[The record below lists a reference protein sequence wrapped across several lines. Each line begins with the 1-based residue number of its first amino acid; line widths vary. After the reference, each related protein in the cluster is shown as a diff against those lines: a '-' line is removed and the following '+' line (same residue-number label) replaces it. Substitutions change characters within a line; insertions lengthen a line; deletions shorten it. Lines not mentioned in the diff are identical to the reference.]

1 MYANLDTYL
10 EEISHYLV
18 LKQGTEDVL
27 AEIRSHILEKTS
39 QEHGVVNEENVARVL
54 LGYGTPQQVAA
65 RYVEGE
71 TLIAPTLKKYL
82 LRYTAIVFVLH
93 VALTLVASFLKTS
106 LVIFPFLYIPPLSS
120 ANGLFYLPTA
130 FIYDLGLVGIF
141 LHFVTRQAKDV
152 TLPWFNIRWRPP
164 ETTGTDESE
173 PKLYLL
179 ILMLAGFGAVLWA
192 YTRFQT
198 LFVMGVGPDGPQP
211 LFSPAVSQWYS
222 LAVLALVAVA
232 ICGYVARFYTRS
244 EWLDVATSALGL
256 IIAGIVSVYPLED
269 EPSRLPFLS
278 ERTFGTVF
286 VLVVAVTNALGLLSG
301 LFRIARR
308 LLTGMRDVKN

>member
-39 QEHGVVNEENVARVL
+39 QEHGVVNEETVAQVIS
-54 LGYGTPQQVAA
+54 GYGTPQQVAA

-179 ILMLAGFGAVLWA
+179 ILMLAGFGAVLWV

-222 LAVLALVAVA
+222 LAVLALVSVA

-244 EWLDVATSALGL
+244 EWIDVATSALGL
-256 IIAGIVSVYPLED
+256 MIAGIVSIYPLED

-286 VLVVAVTNALGLLSG
+286 VLVVAFTNALGLLSG

-308 LLTGMRDVKN
+308 LLTGMRDVKS